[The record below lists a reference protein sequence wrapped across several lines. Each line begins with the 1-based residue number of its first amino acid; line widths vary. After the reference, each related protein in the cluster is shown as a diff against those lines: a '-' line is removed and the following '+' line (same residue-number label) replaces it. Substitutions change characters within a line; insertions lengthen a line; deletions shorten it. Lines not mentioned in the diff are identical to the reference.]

1 MNTKR
6 LQAIGAVLG
15 VALFVMAGLLA
26 FTGADKAASDTESP
40 KPPIADR
47 DTAALRA
54 LGDTFGE
61 IADRVGPSVV
71 TVTSEKVVK
80 FRRPESFFPFG
91 DNSPFQWF
99 FGDQDAPQPQRPH
112 PPREREY
119 RFSQSGLG
127 SGIIIDKQGHIL
139 TNYHVVRDVD
149 EIKVI
154 LPDKR
159 TLDAEI
165 AGTDPRSDFAV
176 IKIKGDVPRDLTV
189 ATLGDSEKVHVG
201 DWVVAI
207 GAPFGYMQTVTHG
220 IISAKGR
227 GGVGPGDN
235 YEDFIQTDAP
245 INPGN
250 SGGPLVNLR
259 GEVIGINTAIRSD
272 VGQFSGVGFAV
283 PINMARQI
291 LPTLIKGGQVTRGFL
306 GILIQDVD
314 EDSVQI
320 FSLPDTRGALVKQ
333 VNAETPAAR
342 AGLRPGD
349 VIVRYDGKK
358 IEDANPLRNLVAGTS
373 PGTKV
378 DVTVFRDGQE
388 HTLKVTVGKLKADQS
403 GNESEPG
410 DQGEQSNPS
419 SSDLGLNVKPFTAS
433 AARQYNLD
441 ENDKGVIVADVDQ
454 DGPAAQAGLR
464 PGDLITGVDRAPVG
478 SVGEFRDAMA
488 KAKDNDRILIDVNR
502 AGSRRF
508 VIVHPKEK

>member
-1 MNTKR
+1 MNPKR

-15 VALFVMAGLLA
+15 VALFVVAGLRA
-26 FTGADKAASDTESP
+26 FGANKDAPDLESP
-40 KPPIADR
+40 NPPIADGH
-47 DTAALRA
+47 TAALRA

-61 IADRVGPSVV
+61 IAERVGPSVV
-71 TVTSEKVVK
+71 TVYSETVVK
-80 FRRPESFFPFG
+80 FQRPDFSFPFG

-99 FGDQDAPQPQRPH
+99 FGDQDAPQPQRHH

-119 RFSQSGLG
+119 RFSRSGLG

-139 TNYHVVRDVD
+139 TNYHVVKDMD
-149 EIKVI
+149 QIKVI

-165 AGTDPRSDFAV
+165 AGTDSRTDLAV
-176 IKIKGDVPRDLTV
+176 IKIKGDVPHDLSV

-227 GGVGPGDN
+227 GRVGSGDN

-259 GEVIGINTAIRSD
+259 GEVIGINTAIATS
-272 VGQFSGVGFAV
+272 VGQFSGVGFAIPV
-283 PINMARQI
+283 VMAREI
-291 LPTLIKGGQVTRGFL
+291 LPTLVKGGRVTRGFL
-306 GILIQDVD
+306 GIGIQDVD
-314 EDSVQI
+314 EDSVLV
-320 FSLPDTRGALVKQ
+320 FGLPDSQGALVKQ

-358 IEDANPLRNLVAGTS
+358 IDDANHLRNLVAGTS

-378 DVTVFRDGQE
+378 DVAVFRDGQE
-388 HTLKVTVGKLKADQS
+388 RTLKVTLGELKTDQS
-403 GNESEPG
+403 GSESETG

-419 SSDLGLNVKPFTAS
+419 SSDLGLSVKPFTTDT
-433 AARQYNLD
+433 ARQYNLD

-454 DGPAAQAGLR
+454 GSPAAQADLR
-464 PGDLITGVDRAPVG
+464 PGDLITGVNHTPIG
-478 SVGEFRDAMA
+478 SVPEFRDAMT
-488 KAKDNDRILIDVNR
+488 KTKGNDRILIHVKR

-508 VIVHPKEK
+508 VIIHPKEK